1 MPILLVGD
9 FFHTH
14 HYPLCS
20 LHTWGHGSHSHG
32 KSGDFSL
39 VSLRVVF
46 FFFNFNINLS
56 YLSSKVTTFA
66 DAVTLGVN
74 DRKRLFPYQSLSCH
88 MPNRVVDVT
97 VINISW
103 VVLEDP
109 GWEEKLDNLARHRS
123 NQELKQVPLIVSK
136 SRTQPPLSSS
146 ASSCRT
152 VETDQIKLR
161 RWKEVM
167 TAKPLKPC

>member
-1 MPILLVGD
+1 
-9 FFHTH
+9 
-14 HYPLCS
+14 
-20 LHTWGHGSHSHG
+20 
-32 KSGDFSL
+32 
-39 VSLRVVF
+39 
-46 FFFNFNINLS
+46 
-56 YLSSKVTTFA
+56 
-66 DAVTLGVN
+66 
-74 DRKRLFPYQSLSCH
+74 

-97 VINISW
+97 GISISW

-109 GWEEKLDNLARHRS
+109 GRKEKPDNLARHRS
-123 NQELKQVPLIVSK
+123 NQEPEQVPLIVSR

-167 TAKPLKPC
+167 RAKPLKPC